1 MPNLS
6 GDFSGGGESA
16 PFNMAIDTLQR
27 IANIIDKLSA
37 VSSGIFQV
45 ENINQVKFNL
55 LTQLFIQ
62 CVPLLKEADEA
73 DIKAKLKAL
82 KAEIKPP
89 KIVHDDSGLIKGRM
103 YIDNPQIED
112 SINDIEILIQN
123 CLQKEGYFMPP
134 KADPRYSW
142 KRN

>member
-1 MPNLS
+1 MPNLT

-37 VSSGIFQV
+37 VSSGMFVV

-62 CVPLLKEADEA
+62 SVPLLKEADEA
-73 DIKAKLKAL
+73 VIKQNLKEL

-89 KIVHDDSGLIKGRM
+89 KVVFDDSGNIKGRE
-103 YIDNPQIED
+103 YIDNPNIED
-112 SINDIEILIQN
+112 KYPEKGARKFNQETSLGQA
-123 CLQKEGYFMPP
+123 CGKPVSQ
-134 KADPRYSW
+134 SW
-142 KRN
+142 LCS